1 MKIRA
6 SEIARA
12 WPTTVQVQFR
22 MTRDS
27 GVRKDSRGIRSS
39 SCQLSAS
46 VQTQHDISE
55 IVIGCCNLLQSHVPY
70 VHWAAAIGHALSPS
84 DHIYDIYRGASQTK
98 SGLQCTVSVVFIS
111 SEKETGLWFKLV

>member
-22 MTRDS
+22 MTEDS

-39 SCQLSAS
+39 ICQLSAS
-46 VQTQHDISE
+46 VQTQHNMSE
-55 IVIGCCNLLQSHVPY
+55 IVIGCCSLLQSHVPY
-70 VHWAAAIGHALSPS
+70 VHRAAAIGHTLHLTTSMTFIGQQVKLSQDCNALSQWFSFPQKRRLG
-84 DHIYDIYRGASQTK
+84 Y
-98 SGLQCTVSVVFIS
+98 GLS
-111 SEKETGLWFKLV
+111 